1 MDQHN
6 VSEIILELQKYCKLR
21 DLDERRD
28 NYYFG
33 IFNALYVNKEKL
45 SFDEIAAEFFIDVKT
60 LYKYRIK
67 FNLLA
72 EVLFKQFQSGNSCPI
87 GIEKDN
93 LQLTQT
99 QETEAVL
106 E

>member
-1 MDQHN
+1 MPEI
-6 VSEIILELQKYCKLR
+6 VSELQKYCLLKDIEEGR
-21 DLDERRD
+21 S
-28 NYYFG
+28 NFYYS

-72 EVLFKQFQSGNSCPI
+72 EVLFKQHRSGNSRPI
-87 GIEKDN
+87 DIEAMA
-93 LQLTQT
+93 L
-99 QETEAVL
+99 
-106 E
+106 